1 MATQASAERRAA
13 TSRYDVRAVEAKW
26 KERWEKAGIHR
37 TDTFSDKPTYY
48 CLVMF
53 PYPSGSGLS
62 VGHLRNYIPVDVM
75 ARFKRMQGHEVLHP
89 MGWDAFGL
97 PAEQDAIDKGRHPAE
112 TTREYA
118 ANYRR
123 QLTLVGCGY
132 DWEREIDSSMP
143 EYYRWTQWFFLLL
156 HRRGLAYRAE
166 KRQWWCD
173 VCGALADEEVLADG
187 TDWRGHSGIYKKP
200 LKQWFFKITDYADR
214 LSEDLE
220 LVDYPEQTRRA
231 QINWVGRSEGAD
243 VVFKTERGD
252 ELSVFTTRPDTLFGA
267 TFMVLAPEHPLV
279 ERLMTAER
287 KEAVEEYVRAAALV
301 SEIDRTSTE
310 REKTGVFT
318 GTYAVNPVNEER
330 IPIWIADYVLLSYG
344 SGAIMAVPGHDD
356 RDFEFAGKYGL
367 PIPVV
372 VAPPDWDGEDL
383 EEAYLGSGKLVN
395 SGEYGGL
402 EWEEGFKRIVADL
415 EKRGL
420 GKLAVNYRL
429 RDWLISRQRYWGCP
443 IPIVHCEDCGEVA
456 VPEEELPVLLPEV
469 TDFRPSP
476 ERGSPLEAATE
487 WVNTT
492 CPDCGKPAKRET
504 DTLGG
509 FACSSWYFLRFITPN
524 FDEGPFEREA
534 AESWM
539 PVDLYV
545 GGAEHTVM
553 HLLYSRF
560 WYKVMY
566 DEGMVSAKE
575 PYAKLRHQGML
586 LAQDGWVE
594 ASTVRVTQ
602 ERASSIEA
610 EGMDVYA
617 EPTADARLLF
627 HAPSKA
633 EFETRPERMQ
643 GDGKEWVG
651 VRSGKMSKS
660 LGNVVTPDEIVDRYG
675 ADCLRG
681 YELFMAPMDGTLPW
695 NENGLNGIS
704 RFYNRIWDLVVGRR
718 VVEEGRQRPPL
729 EEARALVRKII
740 HKAVKKCTGDLEEL
754 RFNTMIANGLME
766 PVNALLD
773 IWSPELAETEE
784 GREVLEKLIRLLA
797 PTAPHLAEELW
808 ERTGH
813 EGPVVTAPW
822 PGYDEA
828 LTVDET
834 VTLVVQVN
842 GKVRDRLVVD
852 AGIEEEEAKAL
863 ALASPNV
870 QTHVGGKTIQRVIF
884 VPGRLLNLVVG

>member
-1 MATQASAERRAA
+1 MATQASAERRTA

-26 KERWEKAGIHR
+26 KERWEAADIHR
-37 TDTFSDKPTYY
+37 TDAFSDNPKYY

-75 ARFKRMQGHEVLHP
+75 ARFKRMRGHEVLHP

-187 TDWRGHSGIYKKP
+187 TDWRGHSGIHKKP

-214 LSEDLE
+214 LIEDLE

-243 VVFKTERGD
+243 VAFKTENGD

-279 ERLMTAER
+279 EKLMTVDR
-287 KEAVEEYVRAAALV
+287 KEAVEEYVRAATLV

-318 GTYAVNPVNEER
+318 GAYAVNPVNEER

-356 RDFEFAGKYGL
+356 RDFEFAKKYEL

-372 VAPPDWDGEDL
+372 VAPPDWDGKEL
-383 EEAYLGSGKLVN
+383 EEAYLGSGMLVN
-395 SGEYGGL
+395 SGEYDGL
-402 EWEEGFKRIVADL
+402 EWEEGFKRIVVDL
-415 EKRGL
+415 EQRGL

-443 IPIVHCEDCGEVA
+443 IPIVHCEDCGEVV
-456 VPEEELPVLLPEV
+456 VPEKDLPVVLPEIA
-469 TDFRPSP
+469 DFRPSP
-476 ERGSPLEAATE
+476 ELGSPLESATE

-509 FACSSWYFLRFITPN
+509 FACSSWYYLRFISPDY
-524 FDEGPFEREA
+524 DEGPFEREA

-566 DEGMVSAKE
+566 DEGMVTGKE

-586 LAQDGWVE
+586 LGQDGWVE
-594 ASTVRVTQ
+594 ASKVTVT
-602 ERASSIEA
+602 EGRASSLDA

-617 EPTADARLLF
+617 EPTANAKFLF
-627 HAPSKA
+627 HAPPKA
-633 EFETRPERMQ
+633 EFEVKPERAQ
-643 GDGKEWVG
+643 GDGKEWLG
-651 VRSGKMSKS
+651 IRSGKMSKS
-660 LGNVVTPDEIVDRYG
+660 MGNVVAPDEMVEIYG

-695 NENGLNGIS
+695 NEERDERDIALLQPGMGPGGGGTGGGG
-704 RFYNRIWDLVVGRR
+704 RTTTAAAGGRR
-718 VVEEGRQRPPL
+718 GRWCGGS
-729 EEARALVRKII
+729 I

-766 PVNALLD
+766 PVNELLD

-808 ERTGH
+808 QRTGH
-813 EGPVVTAPW
+813 EGSVVLAEW

-834 VTLVVQVN
+834 VTLVVAGEREGAGPAGGERGHRGGGGEGAGA
-842 GKVRDRLVVD
+842 GKSQRANACG
-852 AGIEEEEAKAL
+852 AGNR
-863 ALASPNV
+863 S
-870 QTHVGGKTIQRVIF
+870 GG
-884 VPGRLLNLVVG
+884 

>member
-1 MATQASAERRAA
+1 MATQASAERRTA
-13 TSRYDVRAVEAKW
+13 TSRYDVQGVEGKW
-26 KERWEKAGIHR
+26 KKRWEAAAIHR
-37 TDTFSDKPTYY
+37 TETFSEKPKYY

-123 QLTLVGCGY
+123 QLSLAGCGY

-187 TDWRGHSGIYKKP
+187 TDWRGHSGIHKRP

-214 LSEDLE
+214 LIEDLE
-220 LVDYPEQTRRA
+220 DVDYPEQTRRA
-231 QINWVGRSEGAD
+231 QINWVGRSEGAE
-243 VVFKTERGD
+243 VTFKTERGD
-252 ELSVFTTRPDTLFGA
+252 ELPVFTTRPDTLFGA

-279 ERLMTAER
+279 EDLTTPERLA
-287 KEAVEEYVRAAALV
+287 AVKDYVREATLV

-310 REKTGVFT
+310 RAKTGVFT
-318 GTYAVNPVNEER
+318 GAFAVNPVNGER
-330 IPIWIADYVLLSYG
+330 IPIWIADYVLMSYG
-344 SGAIMAVPGHDD
+344 SGAIMAVPGHDE
-356 RDFEFAGKYGL
+356 RDFEFAKKYGL

-372 VAPPDWDGEDL
+372 IAPPDWEGEAL
-383 EEAYLGSGKLVN
+383 EEAYIGPGKLVN
-395 SGEYGGL
+395 SGEYDGL
-402 EWEEGFKRIVADL
+402 EWEEGFQRIVADL
-415 EKRGL
+415 EKGGL
-420 GKLAVNYRL
+420 GRLSVNYRL

-443 IPIVHCEDCGEVA
+443 IPIVHCEECGEVA
-456 VPEEELPVLLPEV
+456 VPEKDLPVLLPEV
-469 TDFRPSP
+469 TDFRPTP
-476 ERGSPLEAATE
+476 ERGSPLEAVEE

-492 CPDCGKPAKRET
+492 CPDCGGPARRET

-509 FACSSWYFLRFITPN
+509 FACSSWYFLRFISPN
-524 FDEGPFEREA
+524 FDKGPFEREA
-534 AESWM
+534 AERWM

-566 DEGMVSAKE
+566 DEGLVSGKE

-594 ASTVRVTQ
+594 GSTVSVTE
-602 ERASSIEA
+602 ERASSRA
-610 EGMDVYA
+610 GDGMDVYA
-617 EPTADARLLF
+617 EPTADSRLLY
-627 HAPSKA
+627 HAPPKA
-633 EFETRPERMQ
+633 EFETKPERMQ
-643 GDGKEWVG
+643 GDGTEWVG
-651 VRSGKMSKS
+651 IRGGKMSKS
-660 LGNVVTPDEIVDRYG
+660 LGNVVTPDEMVDMYG

-681 YELFMAPMDGTLPW
+681 YELFMAPIDGTLPW
-695 NENGLNGIS
+695 NESGLNGIL
-704 RFYNRIWDLVVGRR
+704 RFYNRVWDLVTGAAVVG
-718 VVEEGRQRPPL
+718 EGRKLPSLDERRMAVQ
-729 EEARALVRKII
+729 KII
-740 HKAVKKCTGDLEEL
+740 HKAVKKCTGDLEDL

-766 PVNALLD
+766 PVNGLLD

-784 GREVLEKLIRLLA
+784 GGEALEKLIRLLA

-813 EGPVVTAPW
+813 EGSVVTAAW
-822 PGYDEA
+822 PDYDEA

-842 GKVRDRLVVD
+842 GKVRERLMVD
-852 AGIEEEEAKAL
+852 ADIEEEAAKAL
-863 ALASPNV
+863 AMERPNV
-870 QTHVGGKTIQRVIF
+870 LTHLDGKTVHRVIF
-884 VPGRLLNLVVG
+884 VPGRLLNFVVG

>member
-1 MATQASAERRAA
+1 MATRASTERRTA
-13 TSRYDVRAVEAKW
+13 TSRYDVAAVERKW
-26 KERWEKAGIHR
+26 QERWELTDIHR
-37 TDTFSDKPTYY
+37 TETFSDKPKYY

-118 ANYRR
+118 ATYRR
-123 QLTLVGCGY
+123 QLSLVGCGY
-132 DWEREIDSSMP
+132 DWEREIDSSAP

-156 HRRGLAYRAE
+156 KRRGLAYRAE
-166 KRQWWCD
+166 KQQWWCD
-173 VCGALADEEVLADG
+173 VCGSLADEEVLADG
-187 TDWRGHSGIYKKP
+187 TDWRGHSGIHKKS
-200 LKQWFFKITDYADR
+200 LKQWFFKITEYADR
-214 LSEDLE
+214 LIEDLE
-220 LVDYPEQTRRA
+220 LVDYPERTRRA

-243 VVFKTERGD
+243 VMFKTVSGD
-252 ELSVFTTRPDTLFGA
+252 ELPVFTTRPDTLFGA

-279 ERLMTAER
+279 EELTTPDRR
-287 KEAVEEYVRAAALV
+287 EAVGKYARGATLV
-301 SEIDRTSTE
+301 SEIERTSTE

-318 GTYAVNPVNEER
+318 GGYAVNPVNGER
-330 IPIWIADYVLLSYG
+330 IPIWIADYVLMSYG
-344 SGAIMAVPGHDD
+344 SGAIMAVPGHDV
-356 RDFEFAGKYGL
+356 RDFEFAKRYEL

-372 VAPPDWDGEDL
+372 IAPPEWDGEDL
-383 EEAYLGSGKLVN
+383 EEAYLGPGRLVN
-395 SGEYGGL
+395 SGEYDGL

-415 EKRGL
+415 EGRGL
-420 GKLAVNYRL
+420 GEPAVNYRL

-443 IPIVHCEDCGEVA
+443 IPIVHCEECGEVA
-456 VPEEELPVLLPEV
+456 VPEEDLPVLLPEI
-469 TDFRPSP
+469 TDSRPAP
-476 ERGSPLEAATE
+476 ERGSPLAAVE
-487 WVNTT
+487 DWVYTT
-492 CPDCGKPAKRET
+492 CPECGRPAKRET

-534 AESWM
+534 ADRWM

-566 DEGMVSAKE
+566 DEGMVSGKE
-575 PYAKLRHQGML
+575 PYAKLRHQGVL

-594 ASTVRVTQ
+594 GSTVRVTAG
-602 ERASSIEA
+602 RASSRGA
-610 EGMDVYA
+610 EGMDVRA
-617 EPTADARLLF
+617 EPAADSRLLY
-627 HAPSKA
+627 HAPPKA
-633 EFETRPERMQ
+633 EFETKPERIK

-651 VRSGKMSKS
+651 IRSGKMSKS
-660 LGNVVTPDEIVDRYG
+660 LGNGVTPDEMVDIYG

-704 RFYNRIWDLVVGRR
+704 RFYNRVWDLATGRR
-718 VVEEGRQRPPL
+718 VVGEGKKRPPL
-729 EEARALVRKII
+729 DEARGLARKII
-740 HKAVKKCTGDLEEL
+740 HRAVKKCTGDLEDL

-773 IWSPELAETEE
+773 IWSPELAETAE
-784 GREVLEKLIRLLA
+784 GREVVEKLIRLLA

-813 EGPVVTAPW
+813 EESVVLAAW
-822 PGYDEA
+822 PDYDET
-828 LTVDET
+828 LTVEKT

-852 AGIEEEEAKAL
+852 VDIEEAAVTAL
-863 ALASPNV
+863 ALERPNV
-870 QTHVGGKTIQRVIF
+870 RAHTEGKTVRRVVF
-884 VPGRLLNLVVG
+884 VPGRLLNFVVT